1 MKENMQTLALKN
13 EDISGHQQMQQ
24 DLKARQYRLSKLP
37 KYSSTEGLECLRR
50 HHKHSQNKICCCCTL
65 YYTTFHVKQTCM
77 SWKILKYRDLIIEI
91 QRMWNVR
98 AKVIPVIIGKSETV
112 SK

>member
-13 EDISGHQQMQQ
+13 EDNSGLQQTQQ

-50 HHKHSQNKICCCCTL
+50 HHKHRQTKICCCCIN
-65 YYTTFHVKQTCM
+65 YTAFM
-77 SWKILKYRDLIIEI
+77 
-91 QRMWNVR
+91 
-98 AKVIPVIIGKSETV
+98 
-112 SK
+112 